1 MIAKPARPLFCLVL
15 LLFLLPSERAV
26 GDSAGPGP
34 RPVWNVRDFGS
45 RGDGTGLDTGPI
57 NRAIVACNKA
67 GGGTVFFPAGV
78 YKTGTIRLL
87 SNVTL
92 YLDAGSVIKGSADM
106 RDYPP
111 FPYTD
116 EERNTALIVAI
127 GAHDISI
134 TGRGTID
141 GNADAFGLYDRPQGG
156 PDFTASDTRQGE
168 AYSRV
173 NDLPDDG
180 PVAYRERPG
189 VLIVLIQCRGI
200 LVSDIKIVNAPNW
213 CLHPACSRDIVLSRL
228 DIRSSLLLP
237 NADGID
243 ASRCSNV
250 RISDC
255 NIEAGDDGI
264 AFAVCADTYGR
275 GICENNVV
283 ENCTISSRSAAI
295 RIGYSAYDIRNLA
308 FSNIVIHDSNRGIAV
323 QARSTET
330 IENISFSNII
340 VGTRLFKGKWWG
352 KAEPILL
359 SSAPG
364 PGSSGRRGAI
374 RNVRFTNMI
383 LEGQAGIVVA
393 GAEDSEIREVS
404 FDGILLALR
413 DGPLVRSFGGNFD
426 FRPAKDGHL
435 DVFKHDIPA
444 LYASRVSGLAV
455 RHLDV
460 VRDGSLPG
468 FFRDGLDIEDSDGV
482 TVDGYRDSLLLAP
495 GWDHGIPIR
504 LVDDRNATIEDSDG
518 RP

>member
-1 MIAKPARPLFCLVL
+1 MCLNPCISTP
-15 LLFLLPSERAV
+15 LLFWAILSLVPAGWRAE
-26 GDSAGPGP
+26 AQEPGR
-34 RPVWNVRDFGS
+34 RPVWNVADFGAK
-45 RGDGTGLDTGPI
+45 GDGAVLDTAAV
-57 NRAIVACNKA
+57 NRAIAACNRA

-78 YKTGTIRLL
+78 YRTGTLRLL

-92 YLDAGSVIKGSADM
+92 YLDAGSVIRGSADV

-111 FPYTD
+111 FPCTD

-134 TGRGTID
+134 TGQGTID
-141 GNADAFGLYDRPQGG
+141 GNADAFGLYDQPQGG
-156 PDFTASDTRQGE
+156 PDFTASDTRQGA
-168 AYSRV
+168 AYNRV

-180 PVAYRERPG
+180 PVAFHPRPG
-189 VLIVLIQCRGI
+189 ILIVLIQCRGI
-200 LVSDIKIVNAPNW
+200 LISDIKIVNAPNW
-213 CLHPACSRDIVLSRL
+213 CLHPACSRDIVLTHL
-228 DIRSSLLLP
+228 DIRSSMLIP

-264 AFAVCADTYGR
+264 AFAVCADTFGQ

-283 ENCTISSRSAAI
+283 DNCTIRSRSAAI

-359 SSAPG
+359 SSASG
-364 PGSSGRRGAI
+364 PGSAGRRGEI
-374 RNVRFTNMI
+374 RDVRFTNMM

-393 GAEDSEIREVS
+393 GAEDSEIRDVS
-404 FDGILLALR
+404 FDGIRLALR

-426 FRPAKDGHL
+426 FRPAKNGHL
-435 DVFKHDIPA
+435 NVFRHDIPA
-444 LYASRVSGLAV
+444 LYASRVNGLTV
-455 RHLDV
+455 RHMDV
-460 VRDGSLPG
+460 VRDPSLPD
-468 FFRDGLDIEDSDGV
+468 FFRDGLVVEDSDGV
-482 TVDGYRDSLLLAP
+482 TVDGYRDSQLLSPGRDRGLAV
-495 GWDHGIPIR
+495 R
-504 LVDDRNATIEDSDG
+504 LVDDRNATVDG
-518 RP
+518 GRN